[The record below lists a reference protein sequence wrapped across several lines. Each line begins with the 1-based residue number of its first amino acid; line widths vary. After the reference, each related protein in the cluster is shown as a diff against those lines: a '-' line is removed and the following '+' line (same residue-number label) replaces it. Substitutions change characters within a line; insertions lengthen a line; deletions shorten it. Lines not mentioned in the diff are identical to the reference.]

1 MANADVHV
9 TVVLHEGTFER
20 LSLGP
25 DDAVIAHVD
34 ALLTHAQATQLAE
47 YIKRQLKID
56 RVLVVGKAVTISI
69 GKVIE

>member
-1 MANADVHV
+1 MANADMHV

-47 YIKRQLKID
+47 YIKSQLKID
-56 RVLVVGKAVTISI
+56 RVLVVDRAIMISI
-69 GKVIE
+69 GNVTE